1 MRCVLCEI
9 FFSRGNQ
16 LQDWKN
22 RDWRGKSR
30 SGQRR
35 LRNIIFIVTLAV
47 VLVVALIITLVVILG
62 VVLAVILVGLPRRV
76 IWTMRCL
83 AEVISGVIFVI
94 GIGRAHFGS

>member
-47 VLVVALIITLVVILG
+47 VLVVALIITLVATLIVA
-62 VVLAVILVGLPRRV
+62 LAVILVGLPRRV
-76 IWTMRCL
+76 IRTMRCL
-83 AEVISGVIFVI
+83 AEVFSRIILVI
-94 GIGRAHFGS
+94 GIRRANF